1 MEINKQFKLLIIIIT
16 STIIFFIIIFNISS
30 IYINKE
36 NDSILLNAAKT
47 MAENIQLIESKK
59 LILPPHLIGIVEYDK
74 YNFNNNRMLFKNLTF
89 KIEELNTY
97 KKVFIYDHP
106 ILEQKKLLFVFEEL
120 NHYYEI
126 FSIIISSIVIMI
138 FVIFLLFIIHLYFQ
152 RKHRIRMI
160 SSLIEL
166 GEIDLLQEE
175 LKNDN
180 ELKILVGIFKNYEIE
195 FAQIVKTCKR
205 NESKVEAENIRL
217 KNRNIFK
224 TGIIENVSHELMSPL
239 TKIKGYLDFIYNE
252 KMGKLNASQK
262 SGLLVAKKNV
272 NILLKQ
278 VEQIL
283 NYIKDE
289 SLILTKSLFSL
300 NKLINDIITVYI
312 EDAKEKEIGLE
323 IDIDNI
329 KSPINGNRNALYD
342 VYNNIINNALKFTQ
356 KGGSIKFI
364 GYEKLIDKTNYSI
377 VKIIDSG
384 IGISSNK
391 LEMIFEKF
399 YQIEHDENR
408 KYQGMRLGLTI
419 AKNIIDEH
427 NGFIDVSSIVGRGS
441 TVTIGIPIMEKEG
454 YNEEQ

>member
-16 STIIFFIIIFNISS
+16 STIVFFIIIFNISS
-30 IYINKE
+30 IYINRE
-36 NDSILLNAAKT
+36 NNRILLNAAKT

-59 LILPPHLIGIVEYDK
+59 MILPPHLIGIVEYDE
-74 YNFNNNRMLFKNLTF
+74 YNFENNRMLFKNLVF
-89 KIEELNTY
+89 KVEELDNY
-97 KKVFIYDHP
+97 KKIFIFDHP
-106 ILEQKKLLFVFEEL
+106 ILKQKKLLFVFEEL

-126 FSIIISSIVIMI
+126 FSMIISCIIIMI
-138 FVIFLLFIIHLYFQ
+138 LIIFLLFMIHLYFQ
-152 RKHRIRMI
+152 RKQRIRMI

-166 GEIDLLQEE
+166 GEIDLLQEKLE
-175 LKNDN
+175 NDN
-180 ELKILVGIFKNYEIE
+180 ELKILIRIFKNYETE
-195 FAQIVKTCKR
+195 FDEIVKTCKR
-205 NESKVEAENIRL
+205 NERRVETENIML
-217 KNRNIFK
+217 KNKNIFK

-252 KMGKLNASQK
+252 KMGKLNVSQK

-289 SLILTKSLFSL
+289 SLVLTKSLFSL
-300 NKLINDIITVYI
+300 NKLIKDIINVYI

-329 KSPINGNRNALYD
+329 KSPIKGNRNALYD
-342 VYNNIINNALKFTQ
+342 VYNNIFNNALKFTQ
-356 KGGSIKFI
+356 KGGNIKVI
-364 GYEKLIDKTNYSI
+364 GYEKLIDKTEYSI

-391 LEMIFEKF
+391 LNMIFEKF

-408 KYQGMRLGLTI
+408 KYQGMGLGLTI
-419 AKNIIDEH
+419 AKNIVHEH

-441 TVTIGIPIMEKEG
+441 TITIGIPILEKEG
-454 YNEEQ
+454 YNEK